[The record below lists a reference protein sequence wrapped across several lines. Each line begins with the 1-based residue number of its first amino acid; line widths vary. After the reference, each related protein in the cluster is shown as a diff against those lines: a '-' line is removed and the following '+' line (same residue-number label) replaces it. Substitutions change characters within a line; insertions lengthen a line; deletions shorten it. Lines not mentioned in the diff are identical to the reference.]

1 MVISVNTSESVR
13 FVGTVIAE
21 AAVKRPAPTLWL
33 IWRDTNGA
41 IGEWPIEGMTVS
53 ELAILIDD
61 VEEVDLDDPTHHSGT
76 YEWTYAWF
84 DNHLN
89 LAN

>member
-1 MVISVNTSESVR
+1 MVISLTTS
-13 FVGTVIAE
+13 
-21 AAVKRPAPTLWL
+21 KPAPTLWL
-33 IWRDTNGA
+33 TWRDTNGA

-61 VEEVDLDDPTHHSGT
+61 VEEVDLDDPTLHSGT
-76 YEWTYAWF
+76 YEWTYSYR

-89 LAN
+89 LSLLGG